1 MEPTIPGPDG
11 FLLSPNDPVHDAQL
25 RLNDYLLCEEQ
36 RNPAL
41 TAFDYATWRKLRK
54 H

>member
-11 FLLSPNDPVHDAQL
+11 FLLSSNDPVHDAQV
-25 RLNDYLLCEEQ
+25 RLNEYLLAEEQ

-41 TAFDYATWRKLRK
+41 TEFDVAI
-54 H
+54 